1 VVAVIEEAL
10 ANQPHVSRLGIVV
23 VEVENTIVL
32 KGTVPSYF
40 KKQMAQEAA
49 MSALRGRTITL
60 RNEIVVSGLQPAQP
74 AVSSVE
80 ATETPRGHNG
90 KSHLPAPPT
99 GQV

>member
-1 VVAVIEEAL
+1 MVAVVEEAL
-10 ANQPHVSRLGIVV
+10 AKESHVSRLGIVV

-49 MSALRGRTITL
+49 MGALRGRTITV
-60 RNEIVVSGLQPAQP
+60 RNEIVVSGLQPAHP

-80 ATETPRGHNG
+80 GNGQSPRGSNG
-90 KSHLPAPPT
+90 KSDLSAPTT
-99 GQV
+99 G